1 MGIISGWL
9 FAITQLNAFDG
20 TMAGARVA
28 GLAVGATI
36 IVVGLIP
43 TLTVREGFREVAQ
56 KEMITRKKRLSF
68 FKYIKFTLSNRP
80 FLIIC
85 LIQICMGVGAAV
97 VGSFG
102 IYIFIYHVY
111 AGDKLAAAVLFGT
124 WQTGYQ
130 IATIVC
136 IPLIAWSSRKLGKII
151 SLRLALILLAIGSLS
166 KWFVFTPNVPYLAL
180 LAVIALGP
188 AQTAYYMVIRSIIAD
203 ICDDDELKTGLR
215 REGSY
220 GAMYSWIGK
229 VDGSLGIFI
238 AGAVLVWVGFD
249 SLRSGIQDP
258 NTIYYMRL
266 AFSGF
271 PMAGA
276 IIALVALQYFPLTAE
291 RSRQIR
297 VELEKRRSSQANPEA
312 SNQDSQPA

>member
-1 MGIISGWL
+1 
-9 FAITQLNAFDG
+9 
-20 TMAGARVA
+20 
-28 GLAVGATI
+28 
-36 IVVGLIP
+36 
-43 TLTVREGFREVAQ
+43 
-56 KEMITRKKRLSF
+56 
-68 FKYIKFTLSNRP
+68 
-80 FLIIC
+80 
-85 LIQICMGVGAAV
+85 MGVGAAI

-136 IPLIAWSSRKLGKII
+136 IPLVAWSSRKLGKII

-166 KWFVFTPNVPYLAL
+166 KWFVFTPSVPYLAL
-180 LAVIALGP
+180 LAVVALGP
-188 AQTAYYMVIRSIIAD
+188 AQTAYYMIIRSIIAD

-249 SLRSGIQDP
+249 SARSGI
-258 NTIYYMRL
+258 
-266 AFSGF
+266 
-271 PMAGA
+271 
-276 IIALVALQYFPLTAE
+276 LVALQFFPLTAE
-291 RSRQIR
+291 RSRQNR
-297 VELEKRRSSQANPEA
+297 SELEKRRGVSKR
-312 SNQDSQPA
+312 SNS